1 MTKKKAKIT
10 ALNEK
15 EGVSQPKSLSEK
27 VASTLKKRRKKV
39 PSANDLIKGILKKD
53 KTSLSRAITLVENNR
68 NLLTLCKQ
76 IDKDR
81 NNWCTW
87 SR

>member
-15 EGVSQPKSLSEK
+15 EGVPQPKSISEK

-39 PSANDLIKGILKKD
+39 PSTNDLIQGVLIKD
-53 KTSLSRAITLVENNR
+53 KTSLRKNCTENQFFTKIFFNE
-68 NLLTLCKQ
+68 
-76 IDKDR
+76 DKFVRGD
-81 NNWCTW
+81 
-87 SR
+87 

>member
-39 PSANDLIKGILKKD
+39 PSANDLIKGVLKKD
-53 KTSLSRAITLVENNR
+53 KTSLSRDSMKFCLFLKHLLLNR
-68 NLLTLCKQ
+68 
-76 IDKDR
+76 
-81 NNWCTW
+81 
-87 SR
+87 

>member
-27 VASTLKKRRKKV
+27 VACNLKKRRKKV
-39 PSANDLIKGILKKD
+39 PSANDLING
-53 KTSLSRAITLVENNR
+53 V
-68 NLLTLCKQ
+68 
-76 IDKDR
+76 
-81 NNWCTW
+81 
-87 SR
+87 